1 MQKSS
6 GSMAQVL
13 TASKLTGVNR
23 MIGTLSTGLL
33 VGMLGLSACA
43 TSGSSPSAAKTEATT
58 TSQPAVAASAQLG
71 DPIPADVAV
80 IPVSTVVQSVEA
92 YDGKT
97 VAIEGVVTKM
107 CKKKGCWFEIADAA
121 GGPGVLVTAPKY
133 HIFLSQGSEGKKI
146 VAYGQ
151 FKKEVQDLE
160 EAKHLAKDAG
170 EPEPTVAPVKLR
182 ILAEGAR
189 FN

>member
-1 MQKSS
+1 MSFVSRKN
-6 GSMAQVL
+6 L
-13 TASKLTGVNR
+13 
-23 MIGTLSTGLL
+23 LSTVSLSLL
-33 VGMLGLSACA
+33 VGVLGLTACA
-43 TSGSSPSAAKTEATT
+43 TSTPAQNNSAKAEASV
-58 TSQPAVAASAQLG
+58 TSQPVAAASQLG
-71 DPIPADVAV
+71 DPIPADAAVVPVA
-80 IPVSTVVQSVEA
+80 TVVGAVEA

-107 CKKKGCWFEIADAA
+107 CKKKGCWFEIADGS
-121 GGPGVLVTAPKY
+121 GGAGVLITAPKY

-160 EAKHLAKDAG
+160 EAKHLARDAG

-182 ILAEGAR
+182 LLAEGAR

>member
-1 MQKSS
+1 MSFISRKNLLST
-6 GSMAQVL
+6 V
-13 TASKLTGVNR
+13 
-23 MIGTLSTGLL
+23 TLSLL
-33 VGMLGLSACA
+33 VGALGLVACA
-43 TSGSSPSAAKTEATT
+43 TSTPAQNSSAKAEATV
-58 TSQPAVAASAQLG
+58 TSQPVAAAASQLG
-71 DPIPADVAV
+71 DPIPADAAVVPVA
-80 IPVSTVVQSVEA
+80 TVVSSVEA

-107 CKKKGCWFEIADAA
+107 CKKKGCWFEIADGA
-121 GGPGVLVTAPKY
+121 GGAGVLITAPKY

-182 ILAEGAR
+182 LLAEGAR